1 MPTLHL
7 HLREGFVGERVVV
20 HADDAVVLDEPNVRT
35 RTQLGL
41 AVAREVTVPA
51 GAMALRVELP
61 GRGRTHTVRVNV
73 ARTPYV
79 GVSVDA
85 AGEMDVVCTA
95 EAFGYV

>member
-20 HADDAVVLDEPNVRT
+20 HADDVLAFDEPNVRT

-41 AVAREVTVPA
+41 AATRDVTVPT
-51 GAMALRVELP
+51 GAVALRIELP
-61 GRGRTHTVRVNV
+61 GRGRTHTVQVNA

-95 EAFGYV
+95 DAFGYV